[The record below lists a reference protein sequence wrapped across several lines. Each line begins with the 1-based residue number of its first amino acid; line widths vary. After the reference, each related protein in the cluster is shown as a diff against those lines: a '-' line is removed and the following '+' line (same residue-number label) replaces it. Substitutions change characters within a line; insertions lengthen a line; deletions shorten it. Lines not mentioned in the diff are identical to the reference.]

1 MKVKTEQKEKCKL
14 CGKEV
19 ILKFTEYIDE
29 PSDIAMTFD
38 GGGCFY
44 KDGVYHDRVYLAPN
58 RKGERY
64 NFSNSFMLQCLRI
77 YKKMC

>member
-1 MKVKTEQKEKCKL
+1 MKKKSEQKEKCSL

-29 PSDIAMTFD
+29 PGDIAMTFD

-44 KDGVYHDRVYLAPN
+44 KKGIYHDECIKKVY
-58 RKGERY
+58 KE
-64 NFSNSFMLQCLRI
+64 
-77 YKKMC
+77 